1 MSPQKQNK
9 TILWIAAAL
18 VIAVAVFALCY
29 LFFAP
34 QAADGAKTITIA
46 VTDDQDATIVY
57 ETTTNAQYLR
67 QAMEDTKDLTFQGTE
82 GQYGLMLDTINGL
95 TATGKKTKPGGASMS
110 TMRWPITELTV
121 SQSPMA
127 MSSSSSTAHKT
138 MQNNVRQLARLGLMV
153 AVLEVSKLAL
163 AAIPNIELVSF
174 WVILFTLWI
183 GWRSLYAIYGFVL
196 LEGILYG
203 VHFWWIAYLYVWTI
217 LAALSQLLRKQTGA
231 ALLGH
236 IIRLVWIYFQARCVQ
251 SLMQRRVY

>member
-1 MSPQKQNK
+1 MS
-9 TILWIAAAL
+9 
-18 VIAVAVFALCY
+18 
-29 LFFAP
+29 
-34 QAADGAKTITIA
+34 
-46 VTDDQDATIVY
+46 
-57 ETTTNAQYLR
+57 
-67 QAMEDTKDLTFQGTE
+67 M
-82 GQYGLMLDTINGL
+82 MH
-95 TATGKKTKPGGASMS
+95 
-110 TMRWPITELTV
+110 WPITELTV
-121 SQSPMA
+121 SQLLMV

-217 LAALSQLLRKQTGA
+217 LAALTRLLRKQTAPLFWAMLSGLFGLFFGA
-231 ALLGH
+231 LCAIPYAAAGILNGGLWNGFLAGFSWWIAGIPYDLLHCVGNF
-236 IIRLVWIYFQARCVQ
+236 IIMLILYKPVRAVMERAH
-251 SLMQRRVY
+251 